1 MESPS
6 NTVDH
11 PPDQELVSTEQSFS
25 NKAVLYLGR
34 IPVVRRLPPR
44 VVGIIFTIGVV
55 NIAVWVG
62 VIIILVGC
70 YEQYLLSN
78 R

>member
-1 MESPS
+1 M
-6 NTVDH
+6 
-11 PPDQELVSTEQSFS
+11 
-25 NKAVLYLGR
+25 
-34 IPVVRRLPPR
+34 VRRLPPR

-62 VIIILVGC
+62 VIIILVRC